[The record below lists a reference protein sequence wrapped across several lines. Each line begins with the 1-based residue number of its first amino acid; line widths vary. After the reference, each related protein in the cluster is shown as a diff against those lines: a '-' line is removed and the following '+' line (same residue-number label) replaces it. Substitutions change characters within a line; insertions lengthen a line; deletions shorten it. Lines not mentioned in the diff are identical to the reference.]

1 MNAAGLYYSD
11 LGDKYPKLRT
21 RFDSFTLPIICVE
34 TNKQEYIEE
43 MFSRLNEAVPLNA
56 AEKRN
61 AFGGHMIE
69 IIRRVASNDFFTKK
83 VGFKDNRYRYMDL
96 AAKFLFLDKCI
107 ILEDKIH
114 DTKKQMLDDMVRKHK
129 SASSETATI
138 EEHVHTV
145 LDEMNAVFIDK
156 DPLLKLITAVPI
168 YFLLFRQAHFDDKIK
183 HITRLKLRSF
193 VNDVKQNRILAEAE
207 ISAANYDLL
216 EYHNLANQGTND
228 ASSIRA
234 RLQIISEYILG
245 KK

>member
-1 MNAAGLYYSD
+1 
-11 LGDKYPKLRT
+11 
-21 RFDSFTLPIICVE
+21 
-34 TNKQEYIEE
+34 
-43 MFSRLNEAVPLNA
+43 
-56 AEKRN
+56 
-61 AFGGHMIE
+61 
-69 IIRRVASNDFFTKK
+69 
-83 VGFKDNRYRYMDL
+83 
-96 AAKFLFLDKCI
+96 
-107 ILEDKIH
+107 
-114 DTKKQMLDDMVRKHK
+114 
-129 SASSETATI
+129 
-138 EEHVHTV
+138 
-145 LDEMNAVFIDK
+145 MNAVFIDK